1 MTLESFH
8 DIMVHP
14 DTGADVLAK
23 KHTATRLFRSGS
35 FSILLRSGFNK
46 LFAFFEKK
54 LRMSKVRLDGWVV
67 VEMSS
72 DVVRIQSNKSRL
84 WIDLPDDPN
93 EL

>member
-1 MTLESFH
+1 MTLKSFH
-8 DIMVHP
+8 DII
-14 DTGADVLAK
+14 GADVLAK

-35 FSILLRSGFNK
+35 FSNLLRSGYNK

-54 LRMSKVRLDGWVV
+54 LCMSKVRLDGWVV

-72 DVVRIQSNKSRL
+72 DVVRKQPNKSGL
-84 WIDLPDDPN
+84 WIDLPDDLN